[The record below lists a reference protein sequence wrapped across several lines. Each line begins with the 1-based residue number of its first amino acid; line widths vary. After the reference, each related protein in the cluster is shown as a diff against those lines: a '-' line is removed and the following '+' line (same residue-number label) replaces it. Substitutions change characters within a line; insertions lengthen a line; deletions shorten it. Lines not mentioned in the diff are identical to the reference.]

1 MMNAYDIS
9 YVDDAA
15 RSLGELFDYMINVL
29 SMDADEIFHMFAVS
43 SIGHNFEKGNPAY
56 IAGRSGIELAK
67 MLIYE
72 VRGYWEEK
80 TYEWNLEKTPEYW
93 AGWAIAQYQRER
105 NIRFEDMINYSLSAS
120 KVIDMYILHEADVTK
135 FISSCDT
142 IISREKLEN
151 EPMLKRL
158 RKYHSL
164 TQKELSEK
172 SGVSLRMVQLYE
184 QGQNDLSKAQ
194 VSVVLNLAKALDC
207 LVEDLL

>member
-56 IAGRSGIELAK
+56 IAGHSGIELAK

-80 TYEWNLEKTPEYW
+80 TYEWNL
-93 AGWAIAQYQRER
+93 
-105 NIRFEDMINYSLSAS
+105 
-120 KVIDMYILHEADVTK
+120 
-135 FISSCDT
+135 
-142 IISREKLEN
+142 
-151 EPMLKRL
+151 
-158 RKYHSL
+158 
-164 TQKELSEK
+164 
-172 SGVSLRMVQLYE
+172 
-184 QGQNDLSKAQ
+184 
-194 VSVVLNLAKALDC
+194 AKALDC